1 MTRKII
7 QKNKVKINRELKWYT
22 GKYLTQKKSVKEE
35 EKQKRCKTYRK
46 ENKMVVIN
54 PTSWG
59 LSHILTVYGI
69 KQSKQRADLQNGIKI
84 HDPITGC
91 LQWALFTY

>member
-35 EKQKRCKTYRK
+35 EKQKICKTYRK

-59 LSHILTVYGI
+59 LSHGI

-84 HDPITGC
+84 YEPITGC
-91 LQWALFTY
+91 LQWALFKY

>member
-1 MTRKII
+1 MVHWKISNT
-7 QKNKVKINRELKWYT
+7 KEVSKGGRE
-22 GKYLTQKKSVKEE
+22 
-35 EKQKRCKTYRK
+35 KRCKTYRK

-59 LSHILTVYGI
+59 LSHIFTVYGI

-91 LQWALFTY
+91 L